1 MSSKKS
7 IFNDIVKLA
16 IPITLGQL
24 GFMLMGFADTV
35 MLGKHSTIEMSA
47 ASFGNVVFFQII
59 IFGMGL
65 LFAISTLVSI
75 TIGENKPEK
84 SVGILYSSLLLS
96 FLLSIALYFVLF
108 ILIENIHWFGQ
119 TETIG
124 QLGSQYLRI
133 VNYSTP
139 FILFF
144 TCTKQLMDG
153 YGKTKVSMYIT
164 FVGLFLNVFINWLL
178 IFGNWGFQE
187 MGLIG
192 AAWATTFSRFLMM
205 IIMVLAVVLNKDFKH
220 YQSIYIEKKSY
231 IKELLKLGVPIG
243 FSFFF
248 EILAFSSGLIM
259 SGWISEIA
267 LAAHQIA
274 FNIASLTYMF
284 VTGIAAASSIIIG
297 NYYGAKNS
305 EAIKTAFIQTLK
317 LTFVIEIVFV
327 VLLLALYTKIPLI
340 YTKDAEVI
348 ALSTGLVILS
358 AFFQVSDGIQAVVGG
373 CLRGIKDTRFIG
385 VISFFSYGIL
395 MIPGAYFL
403 SFYLNLGVKGIW
415 YSFIIGLTFA
425 AIFMVYRFY
434 HKTFKKSIIF
444 EDA

>member
-1 MSSKKS
+1 MSFKKS
-7 IFNDIVKLA
+7 ILQEIVKLA
-16 IPITLGQL
+16 IPITIGQL

-35 MLGKHSTIEMSA
+35 MLGKYSTIEMSA
-47 ASFGNVVFFQII
+47 ASFGNVVFFQVI

-65 LFAISTLVSI
+65 LFAVSTLVSI
-75 TIGENKPEK
+75 SIGEEKPEK
-84 SVGILYSSLLLS
+84 SIGIFYSSILLS
-96 FLLSIALYFVLF
+96 FLLSIVLYIILY

-124 QLGSQYLRI
+124 LLGGQYLYI
-133 VNYSTP
+133 VNFSTP
-139 FILFF
+139 FIIFF
-144 TCTKQLMDG
+144 TCSKQLMDG
-153 YGKTKVSMYIT
+153 YSKTKVSMYIT
-164 FVGLFLNVFINWLL
+164 FIGLSLNILLNWIL
-178 IFGNWGFQE
+178 IFGHFGFE
-187 MGLIG
+187 KMGLIG
-192 AAWATTFSRFLMM
+192 AAWATTIARFVM
-205 IIMVLAVVLNKDFKH
+205 MVLMISTIFANKDFRF
-220 YQSIYIEKKSY
+220 YQTIYIEKKSY
-231 IKELLKLGVPIG
+231 LKDLLKLGVPIG

-248 EILAFSSGLIM
+248 EIFAFSTGLIM
-259 SGWISEIA
+259 AGWISEIA

-284 VTGIAAASSIIIG
+284 VTGIAAAASIIVG
-297 NYYGAKNS
+297 NYYGSKNK
-305 EAIKTAFIQTLK
+305 EAIKTTFIQTIK
-317 LTFVIEIVFV
+317 LTLFIEVIFVI
-327 VLLLALYTKIPLI
+327 LLFALYAKIPLI
-340 YTKDAEVI
+340 YTKDVEVI

-373 CLRGIKDTRFIG
+373 CLRGIKDTKFIG
-385 VISFFSYGIL
+385 IISFFSYCII

-434 HKTFKKSIIF
+434 YKTFKKSIIF